1 MSVGINRIAFWPA
14 AVVCAAALT
23 GCAALSP
30 AVTQTEVSGFA
41 AKLADDL
48 AVVPE
53 PVTAA
58 LTVDDAVAR
67 AIRFNLTLRAK
78 ELEVALADAKVR
90 AQSGAMLPSIVA
102 ESDYYKRDRP
112 MASRSNQSGTYSSSS
127 DLANTSRDLA
137 LSWNILDFGL
147 SYVRTRQSHDKA
159 LQQYEEARHVRARI
173 VEETRSIFWRAVA
186 LEKLT
191 PALTRLDREVGEAIS
206 LSRRATQDLQV
217 DPMTQI
223 TFQRDMLNLQRDLNQ
238 LDSSLAGATDQLK
251 ISIGAPALDRLP
263 LSSRRRTA
271 SLPEVNESADDD
283 VRIALSQRPEIRQH
297 MYDLRITQDEVKAT
311 LLQVLPGVTLSR
323 TFASRLEFV
332 SSQRELDQPGSQ
344 GRWQSDEPG
353 PTSQRPRC
361 HRSAKPGSSPECL
374 GDGRHGFYASPSRAR
389 PHCRNAKSL
398 S

>member
-1 MSVGINRIAFWPA
+1 MSVGSKRIAFWPTA
-14 AVVCAAALT
+14 AVCAAALT
-23 GCAALSP
+23 GCASLSP
-30 AVTQTEVSGFA
+30 PVTQTEVSGFA

-53 PVTAA
+53 PATAP

-90 AQSGAMLPSIVA
+90 TQSGAMLPSVVA
-102 ESDYYKRDRP
+102 ESDYYRRDRP

-147 SYVRTRQSHDKA
+147 SYVRTRQSNDKA

-191 PALTRLDREVGEAIS
+191 PALAWLDLEVGEAIR
-206 LSRRATQDLQV
+206 LSRLATQDLRV

-251 ISIGAPALDRLP
+251 VSIGAPAL
-263 LSSRRRTA
+263 SS
-271 SLPEVNESADDD
+271 V
-283 VRIALSQRPEIRQH
+283 
-297 MYDLRITQDEVKAT
+297 
-311 LLQVLPGVTLSR
+311 
-323 TFASRLEFV
+323 SRLA
-332 SSQRELDQPGSQ
+332 RGA
-344 GRWQSDEPG
+344 G
-353 PTSQRPRC
+353 PHRC
-361 HRSAKPGSSPECL
+361 LK
-374 GDGRHGFYASPSRAR
+374 
-389 PHCRNAKSL
+389 
-398 S
+398 